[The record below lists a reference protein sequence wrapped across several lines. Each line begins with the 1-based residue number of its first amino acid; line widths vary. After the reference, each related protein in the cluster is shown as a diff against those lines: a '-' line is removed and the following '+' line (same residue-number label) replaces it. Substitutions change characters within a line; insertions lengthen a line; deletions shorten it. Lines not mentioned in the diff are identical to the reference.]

1 MTLFDHMM
9 NGIFPPAT
17 RRDDPVTSRLAEQ
30 RVNLGS
36 RANHC
41 RIVLAAVR
49 KYPSM
54 TAVEL
59 LPFTGLERHEV
70 SRRLA
75 DLRSRGDVRVVGRRK
90 CRVNGTAML
99 TWEVT

>member
-9 NGIFPPAT
+9 NGVFPPASRST
-17 RRDDPVTSRLAEQ
+17 DPVTSRLAEQ

-41 RIVLAAVR
+41 RLVLAAVR

-59 LPFTGLERHEV
+59 LPFCGLERHEV

-75 DLRSRGDVRVVGRRK
+75 DLRSRGDVRVAGRRK

-99 TWEVT
+99 TWVIT

>member
-1 MTLFDHMM
+1 
-9 NGIFPPAT
+9 
-17 RRDDPVTSRLAEQ
+17 
-30 RVNLGS
+30 
-36 RANHC
+36 
-41 RIVLAAVR
+41 
-49 KYPSM
+49 M

-90 CRVNGTAML
+90 CRVKNTLMQ
-99 TWEVT
+99 TWEVKE